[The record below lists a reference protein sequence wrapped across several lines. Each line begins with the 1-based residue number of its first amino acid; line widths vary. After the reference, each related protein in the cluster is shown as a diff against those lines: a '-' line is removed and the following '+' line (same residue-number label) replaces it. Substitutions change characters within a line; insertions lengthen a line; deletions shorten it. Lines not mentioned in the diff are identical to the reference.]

1 MKLKFIFLLKIFFSP
16 GFRWKKKIKKIFLKN
31 FFCNLFFF
39 SSIFIVFL
47 SGFRKLSFHFFS
59 IQFQTH
65 KKVILVVSQKIKNNL
80 LKSFFFFFILKF
92 HFFSPQ
98 KVFPFS
104 HQKKKKKFP
113 EKNFVILLFY
123 LFHTE
128 EKIYRIIFHSV
139 LVNLFPLSLISP
151 GFRNLKKVFF
161 LKNFF
166 PVILLVRRT
175 KCPEECFLHSVSHMK
190 TDTFFPPQSFS
201 FIYTEKI
208 NLFCFF
214 THKQSP

>member
-16 GFRWKKKIKKIFLKN
+16 GFRWKKKIKKIFLKI

-80 LKSFFFFFILKF
+80 LKFFFFFFILKF
-92 HFFSPQ
+92 HFFPPQ
-98 KVFPFS
+98 KVFPCS

-123 LFHTE
+123 LFHIE

-139 LVNLFPLSLISP
+139 LVNLFHLVSET
-151 GFRNLKKVFF
+151 LKKFFSSRTFF
-161 LKNFF
+161 L
-166 PVILLVRRT
+166 
-175 KCPEECFLHSVSHMK
+175 
-190 TDTFFPPQSFS
+190 
-201 FIYTEKI
+201 
-208 NLFCFF
+208 LFY
-214 THKQSP
+214 

>member
-16 GFRWKKKIKKIFLKN
+16 GFRWKKKIKKIFLKI

-65 KKVILVVSQKIKNNL
+65 KKVILVVSQKIKISW
-80 LKSFFFFFILKF
+80 KVFFFFSFWNFIFFLLKKFF
-92 HFFSPQ
+92 HL
-98 KVFPFS
+98 VT
-104 HQKKKKKFP
+104 KKKRKKFP

-123 LFHTE
+123 LFHIE

-139 LVNLFPLSLISP
+139 LVNLFHLVSET
-151 GFRNLKKVFF
+151 LKKFFSSRTFF
-161 LKNFF
+161 L
-166 PVILLVRRT
+166 
-175 KCPEECFLHSVSHMK
+175 
-190 TDTFFPPQSFS
+190 
-201 FIYTEKI
+201 
-208 NLFCFF
+208 LFY
-214 THKQSP
+214 

>member
-16 GFRWKKKIKKIFLKN
+16 GFRWKKKIKKIFLKI

-104 HQKKKKKFP
+104 HQKKKKKIP
-113 EKNFVILLFY
+113 WEKLCYSVIL
-123 LFHTE
+123 
-128 EKIYRIIFHSV
+128 SV
-139 LVNLFPLSLISP
+139 SHRRKNLQNYFSLGLVNLFPLSLISP

-166 PVILLVRRT
+166 PVILLVWRT